1 MQKQRPDSGDEAL
14 SVDREH
20 DESVC
25 SEVSAVSSTGV
36 ATNAAMASAE
46 GSPDTSPRL
55 RWRLVPNEA
64 ASCGAQELTFR
75 VATQA
80 AHEACAAAQRHG

>member
-25 SEVSAVSSTGV
+25 SEVSAVSIAAFV
-36 ATNAAMASAE
+36 ATR
-46 GSPDTSPRL
+46 PRL

-75 VATQA
+75 VATPGNA
-80 AHEACAAAQRHG
+80 GGS